1 MEMKSPQEEQYDFL
15 YKVVL
20 VGDMNVGKTYLLARY
35 VKNQL
40 PQSTGPTIGVE
51 FATKT
56 VELESGKTIKAQIW
70 DTAGQERYRAI
81 TTAHYR
87 RALGALLVYDVT
99 QKSSFEGVKKW
110 MEELRDHAEPDIVI
124 LLVGNK
130 TDLVERS
137 PSTRQVSEAQGRLT
151 AEAGQMLFIE
161 TSAVS
166 GGRVKDAFELLLNEI
181 YRKRSVE
188 GGTRSPSAGNR
199 LLPVPSSRSRSC
211 C

>member
-1 MEMKSPQEEQYDFL
+1 MKNPHEEQYDFL
-15 YKVVL
+15 YKIVL
-20 VGDMNVGKTYLLARY
+20 VGDMNVGKTFLLSRY
-35 VKNQL
+35 IKGQL
-40 PQSTGPTIGVE
+40 PKSSGPTIGVE

-56 VELESGKTIKAQIW
+56 VKLDSGNTIKAQIW

-99 QKSSFEGVKKW
+99 QKNSFEGVKKW

-130 TDLVERS
+130 TDLLERNPDS
-137 PSTRQVSEAQGRLT
+137 RQVSELQARQT

-161 TSAVS
+161 TSAVN
-166 GGRVKDAFELLLNEI
+166 GAKVKDAFELLLNEI
-181 YRKRSVE
+181 FRRRSLE
-188 GGTRSPSAGNR
+188 SSNRSPTPGNR
-199 LLPVPSSRSRSC
+199 LLPVPTSKSSSC

>member
-1 MEMKSPQEEQYDFL
+1 MKNPHEEQYDFL
-15 YKVVL
+15 YKIVL
-20 VGDMNVGKTYLLARY
+20 VGDMNVGKTFLLSRY
-35 VKNQL
+35 IKGQL
-40 PQSTGPTIGVE
+40 PKSSGPTIGVE

-56 VELESGKTIKAQIW
+56 VKLDSGNTIKAQIW

-99 QKSSFEGVKKW
+99 QKNSFEGVKKW

-130 TDLVERS
+130 TDLLERNPES
-137 PSTRQVSEAQGRLT
+137 RQVSELQARQT

-161 TSAVS
+161 TSAVN
-166 GGRVKDAFELLLNEI
+166 GAKVKDAFELLLNEI
-181 YRKRSVE
+181 FRRRSLE
-188 GGTRSPSAGNR
+188 SSNRSPTPGNR
-199 LLPVPSSRSRSC
+199 LLPVPTPKSSSC

>member
-1 MEMKSPQEEQYDFL
+1 MKNPHEEQYDFL
-15 YKVVL
+15 YKIVL
-20 VGDMNVGKTYLLARY
+20 VGDMNVGKTYLLSRY
-35 VKNQL
+35 IKGQL
-40 PQSTGPTIGVE
+40 PKSTGPTIGVE

-56 VELESGKTIKAQIW
+56 VKLTSGNTIKAQIW

-99 QKSSFEGVKKW
+99 QRSSFEGVKKW

-130 TDLVERS
+130 TDLVDRN
-137 PSTRQVSEAQGRLT
+137 PSSRQVTEAQARQT

-161 TSAVS
+161 ASAVS
-166 GGRVKDAFELLLNEI
+166 GTKVKDAFEILLNEI
-181 YRKRSVE
+181 YRKRSVD
-188 GGTRSPSAGNR
+188 GNFRPPSAANH
-199 LLPVPSSRSRSC
+199 LLPVPTSKSRSC

>member
-1 MEMKSPQEEQYDFL
+1 MKNPHEEQYDFL
-15 YKVVL
+15 YKIVL
-20 VGDMNVGKTYLLARY
+20 VGDMNVGKTFILSRY
-35 VKNQL
+35 IKGQL
-40 PQSTGPTIGVE
+40 PKSSGPTIGVE

-56 VELESGKTIKAQIW
+56 VKLDSGNTIKAQIW

-130 TDLVERS
+130 TDLLERNPAS
-137 PSTRQVSEAQGRLT
+137 RQVSELQGRQT

-161 TSAVS
+161 TSAVN
-166 GGRVKDAFELLLNEI
+166 GAKVKDAFELLLNEI
-181 YRKRSVE
+181 FRRRSLE
-188 GGTRSPSAGNR
+188 SSNRSPTPGNR
-199 LLPVPSSRSRSC
+199 LLPVPTSKSSSC

>member
-1 MEMKSPQEEQYDFL
+1 MHSPHEEQYDFL

-20 VGDMNVGKTYLLARY
+20 VGDMNVGKTFLLARY

-40 PQSTGPTIGVE
+40 PKASGPTIGVE

-56 VELESGKTIKAQIW
+56 VRLDSGNTIKAQIW

-87 RALGALLVYDVT
+87 RAVGALLVYDVT

-110 MEELRDHAEPDIVI
+110 MEELRDHAEPDLVI

-137 PSTRQVSEAQGRLT
+137 PSARQVSEAQGRQA

-161 TSAVS
+161 TSAVN
-166 GGRVKDAFELLLNEI
+166 GVRVKDAFELLLNEI

-188 GGTRSPSAGNR
+188 GGTRSPSAGNH
-199 LLPVPSSRSRSC
+199 LLPVLPSQSRSC